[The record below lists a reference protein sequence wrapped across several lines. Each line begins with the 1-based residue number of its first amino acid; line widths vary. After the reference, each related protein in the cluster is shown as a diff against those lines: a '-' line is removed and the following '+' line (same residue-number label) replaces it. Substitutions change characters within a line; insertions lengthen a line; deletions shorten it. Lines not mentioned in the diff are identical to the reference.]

1 MHEYSLMANLI
12 DKISVVARKQQA
24 DRVTGVTVRLGALSH
39 ISADHFREHFVHG
52 TKGTIVEDAHLT
64 VIESQDTAAPDAQDV
79 VLQSVEVEE

>member
-52 TKGTIVEDAHLT
+52 TKGTIVEDARLT
-64 VIESQDTAAPDAQDV
+64 VIESQDPAAPDAQDV